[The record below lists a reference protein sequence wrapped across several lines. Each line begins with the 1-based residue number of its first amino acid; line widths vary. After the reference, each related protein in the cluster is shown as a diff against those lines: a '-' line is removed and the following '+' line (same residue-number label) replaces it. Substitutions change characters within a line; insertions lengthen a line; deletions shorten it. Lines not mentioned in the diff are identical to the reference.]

1 MERAIPARWLPSVSG
16 TGRDHREG
24 AAAAAAAWLTDPVSG
39 LIDGDPGPDQEAIH
53 QEREWAA
60 SYGPPPTDND
70 RGDADLAAFDTLV
83 LGSFHSG
90 HPFGVDAHDWWRRVP

>member
-1 MERAIPARWLPSVSG
+1 
-16 TGRDHREG
+16 
-24 AAAAAAAWLTDPVSG
+24 

-53 QEREWAA
+53 QEREWDA

-70 RGDADLAAFDTLV
+70 RGDADLAAPDTLV

-90 HPFGVDAHDWWRRVP
+90 HQFGIDAHDWWRRVP